1 MADVHDVVV
10 DDDYY
15 SDIYRG
21 YLLLNS
27 NMNARVEEY
36 IEILNDI
43 YTNGICAGN
52 IHDNL
57 LLYIEK
63 IKVLQES
70 INDMTELAYKNMKLF
85 LESIDETDAEL
96 Y

>member
-15 SDIYRG
+15 SDIYRR
-21 YLLLNS
+21 YSKLNF

-63 IKVLQES
+63 IRALKES
-70 INDMTELAYKNMKLF
+70 INDMTELACKNVRLF